1 MAGSDHTLS
10 VALQFIDEHIA
21 SPEELE
27 LLVALVDTPG
37 RWWDSMLV
45 SRELGLPP
53 SAARRSLEQF
63 AAANLLEIR
72 VTDDVRYQ
80 FRPGTQELHD
90 GAVAVVAAY
99 RMMPTALRESL
110 ARLTSRSIRDF
121 ADAFRFRRDGRR

>member
-1 MAGSDHTLS
+1 MGPSDHTLS

-37 RWWDSMLV
+37 RWWDAMLV

-53 SAARRSLEQF
+53 STSRRSLEQF
-63 AAANLLEIR
+63 ATANLLDIR

-90 GAVAVVAAY
+90 GAVAVAAVY
-99 RMMPTALRESL
+99 RVKPTALLQGL
-110 ARLTSRSIRDF
+110 AGLTNRNVRDF